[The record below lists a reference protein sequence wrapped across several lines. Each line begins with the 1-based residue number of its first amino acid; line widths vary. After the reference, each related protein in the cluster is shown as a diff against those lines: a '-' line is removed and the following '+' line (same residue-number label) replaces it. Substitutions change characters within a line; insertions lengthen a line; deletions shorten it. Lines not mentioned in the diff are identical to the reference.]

1 MCGATAAHFGA
12 QRTGFSKSTTKTN
25 ESIPHFDVSA
35 QYFKNK
41 KARSFISSIYDL
53 WFPIRIDM
61 RAASVWLCDLTS
73 FIICET
79 ISAEFSIEWVVI
91 RSIAFIH
98 ITHIHSFK
106 VPLNRKRFA
115 IEAVNMSNEM
125 SLKLQTTNRKWFKHT
140 HSHTNIYKYRISHM
154 RLIKVKFTNFISRCN
169 AFIG

>member
-1 MCGATAAHFGA
+1 MYDVWCNSRSFRSAANRFQQIDNKDKRIDSA
-12 QRTGFSKSTTKTN
+12 FWCFSSIFQKQKSTKLH
-25 ESIPHFDVSA
+25 IKH
-35 QYFKNK
+35 
-41 KARSFISSIYDL
+41 L